1 MKKVNKIQ
9 PAKKEWRP
17 GKKYI
22 TGDKEEYN
30 SKGHH
35 ILTVRLRN
43 TIRKKLQHLDMKFKH
58 RSKNPKT

>member
-22 TGDKEEYN
+22 TGDKEEHE
-30 SKGHH
+30 SKG
-35 ILTVRLRN
+35 ITFLTVRLRN
-43 TIRKKLQHLDMKFKH
+43 TVGKKLQFLEMKFKH
-58 RSKNPKT
+58 RSKYPKT

>member
-9 PAKKEWRP
+9 PAKKERRP

-22 TGDKEEYN
+22 TGDKEEYD

-35 ILTVRLRN
+35 IFNCKTKKHH
-43 TIRKKLQHLDMKFKH
+43 RKKIAILGDEI
-58 RSKNPKT
+58 